1 MTMNIRFAQIEPT
14 TRCNFT
20 CGFCAGRHMNQAEL
34 DPAVFEAFL
43 STIDGLEHIELQ
55 GEGEP
60 LLHPQ
65 FFELVRMARRRF
77 PDVSIS
83 IISNGSLFSEKNID
97 GILGAGMTKLFV
109 SMESADATRFQQIRG
124 GKLERVKGGILALL
138 AERARR
144 RLTLP
149 VVGLAVTVLRST
161 VDETFDSIAPL
172 YRELGL
178 DGGIVVQYLQAMPQY
193 AQYYSDATRAELC
206 GQDEAYRFKTRL
218 QASPEVGQLLDARG
232 QTPGFYERLYSS
244 TDGRPVC
251 PWLENGVFLANDG
264 SIASC
269 CFIKDTDRFRI
280 GRVGD
285 SSDEIDFRRRQMSAQ
300 LAAGQVPPACAGCGV
315 ASGIVSAV
323 TAAETKGA
331 GT

>member
-1 MTMNIRFAQIEPT
+1 MNIRFAQVEPT

-20 CGFCAGRHMNQAEL
+20 CGFCAGRHMRQADL

-43 STIDGLEHIELQ
+43 STLDGLEHLELQ

-65 FFELVRMARRRF
+65 FFEMIRMARRRF

-83 IISNGSLFSEKNID
+83 IISNGSLFSEKHID

-109 SMESADATRFQQIRG
+109 SMESADATRFQQVRG
-124 GKLERVKGGILALL
+124 GTLERVKRGIQALL

-144 RLTLP
+144 GVTLP

-161 VDETFDSIAPL
+161 VDDTFDSIAPL

-193 AQYYSDATRAELC
+193 AQHYSDVTRAELC
-206 GQDEAYRFKTRL
+206 GPDEVHHFKTRL
-218 QASPEVGQLLDARG
+218 QAAPEVGQLLDARG
-232 QTPGFYERLYSS
+232 RTPGFYERLYAS

-251 PWLENGVFLANDG
+251 PWLENGIFLANDG

-269 CFIKDTDRFRI
+269 CFIKDTDRFRL

-285 SSDEIDFRRRQMSAQ
+285 RSEDIVLRRRQMSAQ
-300 LAAGQVPPACAGCGV
+300 LAAGQVPPACAGCAV
-315 ASGIVSAV
+315 ATHVAG
-323 TAAETKGA
+323 AATDA
-331 GT
+331 AANT